1 MCRKWQARGCLDIP
15 GGSRGLNLKALRN
28 CGPQRT
34 PVGPYPPVS
43 SISLLLPPEAE
54 SPPLCP
60 STCPPGTSVLTSH
73 VPGDPSARLHI
84 VPGVLGG
91 VQTVVTGSSRPSQGQ
106 LGDFAMA
113 DGLPQSDRSPQASGL
128 AAPPS
133 RRLWALLR
141 HLPPAVQLAQGP
153 LLYGPV
159 SPEALR
165 TSHRLPLASTVP
177 SPLQ

>member
-1 MCRKWQARGCLDIP
+1 M
-15 GGSRGLNLKALRN
+15 
-28 CGPQRT
+28 
-34 PVGPYPPVS
+34 
-43 SISLLLPPEAE
+43 
-54 SPPLCP
+54 
-60 STCPPGTSVLTSH
+60 
-73 VPGDPSARLHI
+73 
-84 VPGVLGG
+84 PGVLGG

-128 AAPPS
+128 AAAPS
-133 RRLWALLR
+133 RQLLALLR

-177 SPLQ
+177 PPLQ